1 MRYLLLPLLVVI
13 LDTICIISAAFF
25 SIYIRFED
33 TAIAQKYLEMLI
45 SQLPIVVAVHLVV
58 YFVFKLYGRVWRYA
72 GSIELVAIVAANI
85 VAALSWYGI
94 SIYIDLALPRSLY
107 IFTASILVLFVGG
120 SRLFFR
126 IYSCFINKSKHKF
139 ISSKKDKVLIVGAGD
154 AGALLLRELNQYHI
168 GKRQVIGFIDDDKT
182 KIGKYMVGTKVLGS
196 RDDIVALADNY
207 EIDEIIIAMPSVKG
221 KNIKEIIN
229 ICKKTSCKLTILP
242 GVYEIIEGSV
252 SVSQLRP
259 VDVEDLLG
267 RDPVELDNV
276 AVAKYLSGKTVLITG
291 AGGSIGSEI
300 VRQVAKMYPNKLL
313 LVGKGENSIYEI
325 MQDMNLEYPQLKKVP
340 IIADVRDEERI
351 NAIMDYFKPQVVF
364 HAAAHKHV
372 PLMEYQPAEAVRNN
386 ILGTKVIAETA
397 AKHKVET
404 FVMIS
409 TDKAVNPTSVM
420 GCTKRIAEMFVQSMN
435 KESSTRFVAVRFGN
449 VLGSRGSVIPL
460 FKKQIAKGGPVTVTD
475 VEMKRYFMTI
485 PEASQLVLQ
494 AGAMAKGGEVF
505 VLDMGKPVRIY
516 DLAKDLIKLSGFIP
530 DKDIEIKITGLRPGE
545 KLFEELLSA
554 EDGTEK
560 TTHSKIFIAKIK
572 DVDKA
577 ELQRQIVDILQITE
591 GDAVVRKLQEIVPT
605 YTPNRDA
612 LKK

>member
-45 SQLPIVVAVHLVV
+45 SQLPIAVAVHLVV

-182 KIGKYMVGTKVLGS
+182 KIGKYMDGTKVLGS
-196 RDDIVALADNY
+196 RDDIAALADNY

-460 FKKQIAKGGPVTVTD
+460 F
-475 VEMKRYFMTI
+475 
-485 PEASQLVLQ
+485 
-494 AGAMAKGGEVF
+494 
-505 VLDMGKPVRIY
+505 
-516 DLAKDLIKLSGFIP
+516 
-530 DKDIEIKITGLRPGE
+530 
-545 KLFEELLSA
+545 LL
-554 EDGTEK
+554 
-560 TTHSKIFIAKIK
+560 
-572 DVDKA
+572 
-577 ELQRQIVDILQITE
+577 LL
-591 GDAVVRKLQEIVPT
+591 
-605 YTPNRDA
+605 
-612 LKK
+612 

>member
-1 MRYLLLPLLVVI
+1 MRYLLLPLLVVV

-45 SQLPIVVAVHLVV
+45 SQLPIAVAVHLVV

-168 GKRQVIGFIDDDKT
+168 GKRQVIGF
-182 KIGKYMVGTKVLGS
+182 
-196 RDDIVALADNY
+196 
-207 EIDEIIIAMPSVKG
+207 IIIAMPSVKG

-372 PLMEYQPAEAVRNN
+372 PLMEYQPSEAVRNN

-475 VEMKRYFMTI
+475 AEMKRYFMTI

>member
-1 MRYLLLPLLVVI
+1 MQFNPKTLLL
-13 LDTICIISAAFF
+13 
-25 SIYIRFED
+25 
-33 TAIAQKYLEMLI
+33 
-45 SQLPIVVAVHLVV
+45 
-58 YFVFKLYGRVWRYA
+58 
-72 GSIELVAIVAANI
+72 
-85 VAALSWYGI
+85 
-94 SIYIDLALPRSLY
+94 
-107 IFTASILVLFVGG
+107 
-120 SRLFFR
+120 
-126 IYSCFINKSKHKF
+126 
-139 ISSKKDKVLIVGAGD
+139 
-154 AGALLLRELNQYHI
+154 
-168 GKRQVIGFIDDDKT
+168 
-182 KIGKYMVGTKVLGS
+182 LGH
-196 RDDIVALADNY
+196 
-207 EIDEIIIAMPSVKG
+207 
-221 KNIKEIIN
+221 
-229 ICKKTSCKLTILP
+229 
-242 GVYEIIEGSV
+242 
-252 SVSQLRP
+252 
-259 VDVEDLLG
+259 
-267 RDPVELDNV
+267 
-276 AVAKYLSGKTVLITG
+276 
-291 AGGSIGSEI
+291 
-300 VRQVAKMYPNKLL
+300 
-313 LVGKGENSIYEI
+313 GENSIYLIERELRQTFASKMTKI
-325 MQDMNLEYPQLKKVP
+325 IPV
-340 IIADVRDEERI
+340 IADVQDRERM
-351 NAIMDYFKPQVVF
+351 MDVMAEYRPQIVY

-372 PLMEYQPAEAVRNN
+372 PLMESNPRESVKNNVYGTKNVAEAA
-386 ILGTKVIAETA
+386 KA
-397 AKHKVET
+397 AGVAK
-404 FVMIS
+404 FVMVS

-475 VEMKRYFMTI
+475 AEMKRYFMTI

-577 ELQRQIVDILQITE
+577 ELERQIVDILQITE
-591 GDAVVRKLQEIVPT
+591 GDAVVRKLKEIVPT